1 MSTTLCF
8 DFGNTRLK
16 VAVFEKD
23 QLKEII
29 ILADDQKETIEN
41 IVQQYQPEFSILS
54 SVINH
59 QPHVEEVL
67 HHHSNFH
74 KLSHL
79 SKLPFTTPV
88 GKPETIGAD
97 RLALCAAAVY
107 LFPNKNNLAIGIGT
121 CITYNFINNQN
132 QFLGGSI
139 SPGLEM
145 RFKSM
150 NQLTALLPLVKMEW
164 NFPLIGYDTKTNL
177 LSGVAWGMAKEID
190 GIIDA
195 YAEKY
200 GNFNVQL
207 TGGDTLH
214 FAPLLKNQIFA
225 DPQLIFKGLYAISE
239 YNR

>member
-1 MSTTLCF
+1 MSTTICF

-16 VAVFEKD
+16 AAVFEQD
-23 QLKEII
+23 QLKEIM
-29 ILADDQKETIEN
+29 ILPNDNRETIEE
-41 IVQQYQPEFSILS
+41 ILQKYHPQFTILS
-54 SVINH
+54 SVVNH
-59 QPHVEEVL
+59 QPVVEEVL
-67 HHHSNFH
+67 AELSHFH

-79 SKLPFTTPV
+79 TKLPFSTPV

-97 RLALCAAAVY
+97 RLALCAASVY
-107 LFPNKNNLAIGIGT
+107 LFPHKNNLAIGLGT

-132 QFLGGSI
+132 QFLGGGI

-150 NQLTALLPLVKMEW
+150 NDYTALLPLVKMEW

-200 GNFNVQL
+200 GNFNVLL

-214 FAPLLKNQIFA
+214 FAPLLKNMIFA

-239 YNR
+239 FNR

>member
-1 MSTTLCF
+1 MSTTICF

-16 VAVFEKD
+16 AGVFEQD
-23 QLKEII
+23 QLKEMI
-29 ILADDQKETIEN
+29 ILPDDNPSTVEELIQRYKP
-41 IVQQYQPEFSILS
+41 QFSILS
-54 SVINH
+54 SVVNH
-59 QPHVEEVL
+59 QSSVEDVL
-67 HHHSNFH
+67 SSHTNFH

-79 SKLPFTTPV
+79 TKLPFTTPV

-97 RLALCAAAVY
+97 RLALCAAAVR
-107 LFPNKNNLAIGIGT
+107 LFPNSNNLAIGLGT

-150 NQLTALLPLVKMEW
+150 NDYTAKLPLVKMEW

-190 GIIDA
+190 GVIEA

>member
-1 MSTTLCF
+1 MPITICF

-16 VAVFEKD
+16 AAVFEQD

-29 ILADDQKETIEN
+29 ILADDNQDTIEN
-41 IVQQYQPEFSILS
+41 IVQQYQPAFSILS
-54 SVINH
+54 SVVNH
-59 QPHVEEVL
+59 QPAVEEVL
-67 HHHSNFH
+67 NSLTNFH

-79 SKLPFTTPV
+79 TKLPFTTPV

-97 RLALCAAAVY
+97 RLALSAAAVY
-107 LFPNKNNLAIGIGT
+107 LFPHKNNLAIGIGT

-164 NFPLIGYDTKTNL
+164 SFPLIGYDTKTNL